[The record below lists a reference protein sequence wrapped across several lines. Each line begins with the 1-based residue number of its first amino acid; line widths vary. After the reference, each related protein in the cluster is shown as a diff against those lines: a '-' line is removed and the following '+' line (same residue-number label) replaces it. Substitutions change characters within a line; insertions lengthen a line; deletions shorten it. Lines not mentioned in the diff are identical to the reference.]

1 MRLAGKTAVITG
13 ASRGLGKAIA
23 ARYLAEGAS
32 VVCGARSPG
41 GVVELADEFGD
52 RLRFHQVD
60 VTDPSSVADL
70 MRYTVDAFGRLDI
83 LVSNAGVSRDGRV
96 EKLPPKEWD
105 AMVATNL
112 TGVFLCTHEAVPHM
126 SAAGGGRIINLS
138 SSMAS
143 RVTIGAAGYC
153 ATKAAVEMF
162 TKVCAIE
169 LAGKG
174 ILVNCLA
181 PGVIDEGMGHE
192 LAGNEKVWNAYRKR
206 FALGRPGQAEEV
218 ADAAVF
224 LAGAESSYVNGHV
237 LEVNGGLLWA

>member
-1 MRLAGKTAVITG
+1 MRLVGRTAVITG

-23 ARYLAEGAS
+23 DRYLAEGAS

-41 GVVELADEFGD
+41 ETVDEVGD
-52 RLRFHQVD
+52 RFRFHQVD
-60 VTDPSSVADL
+60 VTEPSSVAEL
-70 MRYTVDAFGRLDI
+70 MRYTVDTFGQIDI
-83 LVSNAGVSRDGRV
+83 LVANAGVSRDGRV
-96 EKLPPKEWD
+96 ERLPPKEWD
-105 AMVATNL
+105 EMVATNL

-143 RVTIGAAGYC
+143 RVAVGAAGYC

-169 LAGKG
+169 LAAKG

-192 LAGNEKVWNAYRKR
+192 LAGNQRVWDVYRKR
-206 FALGRPGQAEEV
+206 FALGRPGHAEEV

-224 LAGAESSYVNGHV
+224 LASTESSYVNGHV

>member
-1 MRLAGKTAVITG
+1 MRLVGRTAVITG

-32 VVCGARSPG
+32 VVCGARNPDG
-41 GVVELADEFGD
+41 AAEMGD
-52 RLRFHQVD
+52 DRFRSHHVD
-60 VTDPSSVADL
+60 VTEPSSVAEL
-70 MRYTVDAFGRLDI
+70 MQYTVDTFGQIDI

-105 AMVATNL
+105 EMVATNL
-112 TGVFLCTHEAVPHM
+112 TGVFLCTREAVPHM

-138 SSMAS
+138 SSMAT

-169 LAGKG
+169 LAAKG

-181 PGVIDEGMGHE
+181 PGVIDEGMGHQ
-192 LAGNEKVWNAYRKR
+192 LASNQRVWDIYRKR
-206 FALGRPGQAEEV
+206 FALDRPGRADEV

-224 LAGAESSYVNGHV
+224 LASTESSYVNGHV

>member
-1 MRLAGKTAVITG
+1 MRLVGRTAVITG

-23 ARYLAEGAS
+23 DRYLAEGAS
-32 VVCGARSPG
+32 VVCGARTPG
-41 GVVELADEFGD
+41 AVETVDDVGD

-60 VTDPSSVADL
+60 VTEPSSVAEL
-70 MRYTVDAFGRLDI
+70 MQYTVDTFGQIDI

-105 AMVATNL
+105 EMVATNL
-112 TGVFLCTHEAVPHM
+112 TGVFLCTREAVPHM
-126 SAAGGGRIINLS
+126 NAAGGGRIINLS

-143 RVTIGAAGYC
+143 RVAIGAAGYC

-169 LAGKG
+169 LAAKG

-192 LAGNEKVWNAYRKR
+192 LVNNQRVWDVYRKR
-206 FALGRPGQAEEV
+206 FALGRPGHAAEV

-224 LAGAESSYVNGHV
+224 LASTESSYVNGHV